1 MHTFDFGFK
10 FDIEVLPQGQVA
22 MYDVDPGETTYI
34 YHPDNLD
41 SSFQELTGQSRIHVP
56 MLEATSFTGGEKD
69 DIYEVWRLII
79 GDSIKAD
86 ALGADSVKFIFRQ
99 FPQRLPL
106 KNGQSPGA
114 FAIVGML
121 ACKDP
126 VLVADGTLNGKCP

>member
-1 MHTFDFGFK
+1 M
-10 FDIEVLPQGQVA
+10 
-22 MYDVDPGETTYI
+22 
-34 YHPDNLD
+34 
-41 SSFQELTGQSRIHVP
+41 P